1 MWWESCGSLLFAF
14 MGTARWLIIKSKS
27 QKAAYHSRIVIFL
40 VVFCFLYP
48 FYSLAIDSN
57 IGGLIGNIAT
67 ILLASWTAF
76 QIKSSSKAASALV
89 FPVVLWVSFATT
101 IIIRLLQRERVNQTR
116 ILLFVIQLS
125 EIASMA

>member
-1 MWWESCGSLLFAF
+1 

-27 QKAAYHSRIVIFL
+27 QKATYHSRSVVFL

-67 ILLASWTAF
+67 ILLAGWTAY
-76 QIKSSSKAASALV
+76 QIKSSSKAASAFM
-89 FPVVLWVSFATT
+89 FPVVLWVSFATA

-116 ILLFVIQLS
+116 TQGGLYVVNGQNWALDV
-125 EIASMA
+125 